1 MSSSIL
7 QESRF
12 ADVQGLRFQA
22 GKRRDMGSAMLQE
35 GRFAEIHESRYQF
48 ANIFKYVY
56 CCPERGTI
64 SCFTEI
70 AFSGL
75 RNVKKCA
82 VPCYKYDLLM
92 IRVCFFS
99 DRKVRYGH

>member
-7 QESRF
+7 QESRV
-12 ADVQGLRFQA
+12 ADVQGFRFQA

-35 GRFAEIHESRYQF
+35 GRFADIQESRFQF
-48 ANIFKYVY
+48 AKIFKYVY
-56 CCPERGTI
+56 CRPENGSI
-64 SCFTEI
+64 SYFTEI

-92 IRVCFFS
+92 IRICVFS
-99 DRKVRYGH
+99 FRNVRYGH